1 MEDFI
6 VSARKYRPLSFDDVV
21 GQLHITG
28 TLRNA
33 LTNKKIPHALLFCG
47 PRGVGKTTC
56 ARILAKSI
64 NCMNP
69 SAEMEPCGTCDS
81 CVGFQT
87 SHSFNIHELDAASN
101 NSVEGIR
108 DLIGQVRIPPQ
119 VGSHS
124 VYIIDEVHM
133 LSAAAFNAFLKT
145 LEEPPAHAVF
155 ILATTEKHKILPTI
169 LSRCQIFDFRRITV
183 DDITGHLMKIAMK
196 ENIEAAEEGLHVIAM
211 KADGALRDA
220 LSIFDRIVTFSG
232 NAFGYKEVIEN
243 LNILDYDYHFQ
254 LVEMARANQSS
265 ELLLKL
271 DEILQL
277 GFDGAYLLG
286 GLCEHLRNLLVVH
299 SPSTVKLLE
308 ATEALR
314 DRYVQ
319 QSQQFSLE
327 TKLALLDLMN
337 AADAQ
342 YRVANNKRLHLELAL
357 LKMAAFLQPNS
368 NPPAGPSSTTQGN
381 AGSNASAAASAST
394 ASTSGSNV
402 LKAKQE
408 AQIEQPSAPA
418 APDASVALS
427 EANVPAPAHSPPAEI
442 PVASAPDKAAQL
454 LESASELLI
463 TDPATNQTEPISDAL
478 EINSSAAEIRFEET
492 EELTETSAPASETNA
507 EATEIRFEEP
517 EELTE
522 TSAPASETNAEANE
536 IRFEGP
542 QELGDES
549 APAVEINSSAAE
561 IRFEETEELTET
573 SAPASET
580 NAETN
585 EIRFEEPKE
594 LNMEAAQE
602 GQESASAL
610 KPDRAQRRRSQLN
623 TGTLSIKDEIARLDK
638 TEDVFV
644 PKADASFDMEQLR
657 KAVLDFSQQLN
668 TQGKMVASQM
678 LSRVDFN
685 QTAPTSIVFYVP
697 HAGLQSTFVEISSDL
712 LAHLRS
718 TLNND
723 FIELFNE
730 IKASESSARPYTPE
744 EKFNAMAESNPSL
757 IDLKNA
763 FNFEIKP

>member
-368 NPPAGPSSTTQGN
+368 NPPAGPSSTAHGN
-381 AGSNASAAASAST
+381 AASKAPAAVSAST
-394 ASTSGSNV
+394 ASNSASNV

-408 AQIEQPSAPA
+408 AQLEQPSAPA
-418 APDASVALS
+418 APEASVAHS

-454 LESASELLI
+454 LESASELLV
-463 TDPATNQTEPISDAL
+463 TEPATNQTEPISDAV
-478 EINSSAAEIRFEET
+478 ETNSSAA
-492 EELTETSAPASETNA
+492 
-507 EATEIRFEEP
+507 EIRFEEP

-522 TSAPASETNAEANE
+522 TSAPVSGTNAEANK
-536 IRFEGP
+536 IRF
-542 QELGDES
+542 DE
-549 APAVEINSSAAE
+549 PM
-561 IRFEETEELTET
+561 
-573 SAPASET
+573 
-580 NAETN
+580 
-585 EIRFEEPKE
+585 E
-594 LNMEAAQE
+594 LNMEVAQE
-602 GQESASAL
+602 SQESASAP

-644 PKADASFDMEQLR
+644 PKADAPFDMEQLR

-668 TQGKMVASQM
+668 AQGKMVASQM

-718 TLNND
+718 ALNND

>member
-368 NPPAGPSSTTQGN
+368 NPPAGPSSTAHGN
-381 AGSNASAAASAST
+381 AASKAPAAVSAST
-394 ASTSGSNV
+394 ASNSASNV

-408 AQIEQPSAPA
+408 AQLEQPSAPA
-418 APDASVALS
+418 APEASVAHS

-454 LESASELLI
+454 LESASELLV
-463 TDPATNQTEPISDAL
+463 TEPATNQTEPISDAV
-478 EINSSAAEIRFEET
+478 ETNSSAAEIRFEEPQ
-492 EELTETSAPASETNA
+492 ELRDESSPAVETNSLA
-507 EATEIRFEEP
+507 AEIRFEEP

-522 TSAPASETNAEANE
+522 TSAPVSGTNAEANK
-536 IRFEGP
+536 IRF
-542 QELGDES
+542 DE
-549 APAVEINSSAAE
+549 PM
-561 IRFEETEELTET
+561 
-573 SAPASET
+573 
-580 NAETN
+580 
-585 EIRFEEPKE
+585 E
-594 LNMEAAQE
+594 LNMEVAQE
-602 GQESASAL
+602 SQESASAP

-644 PKADASFDMEQLR
+644 PKADAPFDMEQLR

-668 TQGKMVASQM
+668 AQGKMVASQM

-718 TLNND
+718 ALNND

>member
-368 NPPAGPSSTTQGN
+368 NPPAGPSSTAHGN
-381 AGSNASAAASAST
+381 AASKAPAAVSAST
-394 ASTSGSNV
+394 ASNSASNV

-408 AQIEQPSAPA
+408 AQLEQPSAPA
-418 APDASVALS
+418 APEASVAHS

-454 LESASELLI
+454 LESASELLV
-463 TDPATNQTEPISDAL
+463 TEPATNQTEPISDAV
-478 EINSSAAEIRFEET
+478 ETNSSAAEIRFEEPQ
-492 EELTETSAPASETNA
+492 ELRDESSPAVETNSSA
-507 EATEIRFEEP
+507 AEIRFEEP

-522 TSAPASETNAEANE
+522 TSAPVSGTNAEANK
-536 IRFEGP
+536 IRF
-542 QELGDES
+542 DE
-549 APAVEINSSAAE
+549 PM
-561 IRFEETEELTET
+561 
-573 SAPASET
+573 
-580 NAETN
+580 
-585 EIRFEEPKE
+585 E
-594 LNMEAAQE
+594 LNMEVAQE
-602 GQESASAL
+602 SQESASAP
-610 KPDRAQRRRSQLN
+610 KSDRAQRRRSQLN

-644 PKADASFDMEQLR
+644 PKADAPFDMEQLR

-668 TQGKMVASQM
+668 AQGKMVASQM

-718 TLNND
+718 ALNND

>member
-1 MEDFI
+1 
-6 VSARKYRPLSFDDVV
+6 
-21 GQLHITG
+21 
-28 TLRNA
+28 
-33 LTNKKIPHALLFCG
+33 
-47 PRGVGKTTC
+47 
-56 ARILAKSI
+56 
-64 NCMNP
+64 
-69 SAEMEPCGTCDS
+69 
-81 CVGFQT
+81 
-87 SHSFNIHELDAASN
+87 
-101 NSVEGIR
+101 
-108 DLIGQVRIPPQ
+108 
-119 VGSHS
+119 
-124 VYIIDEVHM
+124 
-133 LSAAAFNAFLKT
+133 
-145 LEEPPAHAVF
+145 
-155 ILATTEKHKILPTI
+155 
-169 LSRCQIFDFRRITV
+169 RCQIFYFRRITV

-368 NPPAGPSSTTQGN
+368 NPPAGPSSTAHGN
-381 AGSNASAAASAST
+381 AASNAPAAASAST
-394 ASTSGSNV
+394 ASASVSNAH
-402 LKAKQE
+402 KAKQE

-418 APDASVALS
+418 APEASVALS
-427 EANVPAPAHSPPAEI
+427 KANVPAPAHSPPSETPA
-442 PVASAPDKAAQL
+442 ASDKSAATQFHEATSERSILKPDK
-454 LESASELLI
+454 E
-463 TDPATNQTEPISDAL
+463 QTEPIVD
-478 EINSSAAEIRFEET
+478 AAEIGSSSTEIQLEEPKELLEELAPSAEIGSSGTEIQLEEPKELLEESAPSAEIDSSATENQSEEPKELTEELAPSVEIGSSSTEIQLEEPKELTEESAPSVEIDSSGTEIQFEEPK
-492 EELTETSAPASETNA
+492 ELTETSAPASETND

-517 EELTE
+517 KELT
-522 TSAPASETNAEANE
+522 
-536 IRFEGP
+536 
-542 QELGDES
+542 
-549 APAVEINSSAAE
+549 
-561 IRFEETEELTET
+561 
-573 SAPASET
+573 
-580 NAETN
+580 
-585 EIRFEEPKE
+585 
-594 LNMEAAQE
+594 MEAAQE
-602 GQESASAL
+602 GKESAP
-610 KPDRAQRRRSQLN
+610 KPDRAQRRRGQLN

-644 PKADASFDMEQLR
+644 PKADAPFDMEQLR
-657 KAVLDFSQQLN
+657 KAVLDFSEQLN
-668 TQGKMVASQM
+668 AQGKMVASQM

-718 TLNND
+718 ALNND

-730 IKASESSARPYTPE
+730 IKASESAARPYTPE

>member
-64 NCMNP
+64 NCMKPN
-69 SAEMEPCGTCDS
+69 AEMEPCGTCDS

-254 LVEMARANQSS
+254 LVEMARANQTS

-299 SPSTVKLLE
+299 SPGTVKLLE

-314 DRYVQ
+314 DRYVH

-327 TKLALLDLMN
+327 TKLTLLDLMN

-357 LKMAAFLQPNS
+357 LKMAAFLQSNS
-368 NPPAGPSSTTQGN
+368 NPPNTPNPKQEGNSTTN
-381 AGSNASAAASAST
+381 NT
-394 ASTSGSNV
+394 TV
-402 LKAKQE
+402 
-408 AQIEQPSAPA
+408 PRDSAPA
-418 APDASVALS
+418 PTPGSSPSNSLKANQEIKVEQPPATQPSVPLPEGNAAPPANAPPAAIPVEPKLS
-427 EANVPAPAHSPPAEI
+427 EPEQSIPPE
-442 PVASAPDKAAQL
+442 
-454 LESASELLI
+454 SELLFSDQTAPT
-463 TDPATNQTEPISDAL
+463 TDAIKTST
-478 EINSSAAEIRFEET
+478 SS
-492 EELTETSAPASETNA
+492 
-507 EATEIRFEEP
+507 TEIRLEEVDKPELKEEAAKANDESLQLFEHVGSSDN
-517 EELTE
+517 E
-522 TSAPASETNAEANE
+522 TSVVLPAGQLQEQQEMNEGPASDAQSTEVPST
-536 IRFEGP
+536 
-542 QELGDES
+542 QERPLRRRGQ
-549 APAVEINSSAAE
+549 INSGA
-561 IRFEETEELTET
+561 
-573 SAPASET
+573 
-580 NAETN
+580 
-585 EIRFEEPKE
+585 
-594 LNMEAAQE
+594 
-602 GQESASAL
+602 
-610 KPDRAQRRRSQLN
+610 
-623 TGTLSIKDEIARLDK
+623 LSIKEELERLDQ
-638 TEDVFV
+638 TEEAFV
-644 PKADASFDMEQLR
+644 PKADAPFTMEQLQQ
-657 KAVLDFSQQLN
+657 AVSDFSQELHN
-668 TQGKMVASQM
+668 QGKMVASQM
-678 LSRVDFN
+678 LSRAEFN
-685 QTAPTSIVFYVP
+685 QTSPTSILFFVP

-712 LAHLRS
+712 LAQLRK

-723 FIELFNE
+723 FIELLSE
-730 IKASESSARPYTPE
+730 VKASENSARPYTSE

-763 FNFEIKP
+763 FNFEIKS

>member
-368 NPPAGPSSTTQGN
+368 NPPAGPSSTAHGN
-381 AGSNASAAASAST
+381 AASNAPAAASAST
-394 ASTSGSNV
+394 ASASVSNAH
-402 LKAKQE
+402 KAKQE

-418 APDASVALS
+418 APEASVALS
-427 EANVPAPAHSPPAEI
+427 KANVPAPAHSPPSETPA
-442 PVASAPDKAAQL
+442 ASDKSAATQFHEATSERSILKPDK
-454 LESASELLI
+454 E
-463 TDPATNQTEPISDAL
+463 QTEPIVD
-478 EINSSAAEIRFEET
+478 AAEIGSSSTEIQLEEPKELLEESAPSAEIGSSAT
-492 EELTETSAPASETNA
+492 ENQSEEPKELTEELAPSAEIGSSGTEIQLEEPKELTETSAPASETND

-517 EELTE
+517 KELT
-522 TSAPASETNAEANE
+522 
-536 IRFEGP
+536 
-542 QELGDES
+542 
-549 APAVEINSSAAE
+549 
-561 IRFEETEELTET
+561 
-573 SAPASET
+573 
-580 NAETN
+580 
-585 EIRFEEPKE
+585 
-594 LNMEAAQE
+594 MEAAQE
-602 GQESASAL
+602 GKESAP
-610 KPDRAQRRRSQLN
+610 KPDRAQRRRGQLN

-644 PKADASFDMEQLR
+644 PKADAPFDMEQLR
-657 KAVLDFSQQLN
+657 KAVLDFSEQLN

-678 LSRVDFN
+678 
-685 QTAPTSIVFYVP
+685 
-697 HAGLQSTFVEISSDL
+697 
-712 LAHLRS
+712 
-718 TLNND
+718 
-723 FIELFNE
+723 
-730 IKASESSARPYTPE
+730 
-744 EKFNAMAESNPSL
+744 
-757 IDLKNA
+757 
-763 FNFEIKP
+763 

>member
-196 ENIEAAEEGLHVIAM
+196 ENIEAAEEGLHMIAM

-254 LVEMARANQSS
+254 LVEMARANQTS

-299 SPSTVKLLE
+299 NPSTVKLLE

-314 DRYVQ
+314 DRYVH

-337 AADAQ
+337 TADAQ

-357 LKMAAFLQPNS
+357 LKMAAFLQPHS
-368 NPPAGPSSTTQGN
+368 NPPATPSPSAKGN
-381 AGSNASAAASAST
+381 AATHAPAATTAAPSASGSSVSNA
-394 ASTSGSNV
+394 
-402 LKAKQE
+402 LKSKQE
-408 AQIEQPSAPA
+408 AQVEQPTTPA
-418 APDASVALS
+418 TPEASVALS
-427 EANVPAPAHSPPAEI
+427 QANVPAPAHSPPSET
-442 PVASAPDKAAQL
+442 SAAPA
-454 LESASELLI
+454 
-463 TDPATNQTEPISDAL
+463 PATQLHESTSERSILEPAKEQTEPISDAA
-478 EINSSAAEIRFEET
+478 EINSASAQIQIEEPK
-492 EELTETSAPASETNA
+492 ELTEYSVPIAESNSSATENQSEKSKELTEYSAPLVETNGA
-507 EATEIRFEEP
+507 ATEIRFEEP
-517 EELTE
+517 
-522 TSAPASETNAEANE
+522 NE
-536 IRFEGP
+536 KNIEVGP
-542 QELGDES
+542 
-549 APAVEINSSAAE
+549 
-561 IRFEETEELTET
+561 
-573 SAPASET
+573 
-580 NAETN
+580 
-585 EIRFEEPKE
+585 
-594 LNMEAAQE
+594 E
-602 GQESASAL
+602 GQDLASTP
-610 KPDRAQRRRSQLN
+610 KSDRAQRRRSQLN

-644 PKADASFDMEQLR
+644 PKADATFDMEQLR
-657 KAVLDFSQQLN
+657 IAVLDFSQQLN
-668 TQGKMVASQM
+668 AQGKMVASQM

-685 QTAPTSIVFYVP
+685 QTAPTSVVFYVP

-712 LAHLRS
+712 LAHLR
-718 TLNND
+718 TALNND

-730 IKASESSARPYTPE
+730 IKASESAARPYTPE
-744 EKFNAMAESNPSL
+744 EKFNAMAENNPSL

-763 FNFEIKP
+763 FNFEIKS

>member
-56 ARILAKSI
+56 AMILAKSI

-69 SAEMEPCGTCDS
+69 SPEMEPCGTCDS

-196 ENIEAAEEGLHVIAM
+196 EGIGAEEGGLHVIAM

-232 NAFGYKEVIEN
+232 NRFGYKEVIEN

-254 LVEMARANQSS
+254 LLEMGRTNQTS

-299 SPSTVKLLE
+299 SPATVKLLE

-314 DRYVQ
+314 ERYVE
-319 QSQQFSLE
+319 QSNLFSLE
-327 TKLALLDLMN
+327 TKLAVLDLMN
-337 AADAQ
+337 QSDAQ
-342 YRVANNKRLHLELAL
+342 YRLANNKRLHLELSL
-357 LKMAAFLQPNS
+357 LKLAAYLQTSPQ
-368 NPPAGPSSTTQGN
+368 GPGN
-381 AGSNASAAASAST
+381 GSEQASPSASKPSQT
-394 ASTSGSNV
+394 G
-402 LKAKQE
+402 
-408 AQIEQPSAPA
+408 SAP
-418 APDASVALS
+418 
-427 EANVPAPAHSPPAEI
+427 
-442 PVASAPDKAAQL
+442 
-454 LESASELLI
+454 
-463 TDPATNQTEPISDAL
+463 
-478 EINSSAAEIRFEET
+478 SSAAQAQAPSAQTSKPVQAESLVSVASPSPANPPPSSSEILSPTAEIQSVESTPAPVVHSDAPANQTAESDSLANT
-492 EELTETSAPASETNA
+492 EPGEKYLDQPVNDALITQVEPELAPKPVQTETTLPLDSPSSDSGTAKPAEGASE
-507 EATEIRFEEP
+507 EA
-517 EELTE
+517 
-522 TSAPASETNAEANE
+522 
-536 IRFEGP
+536 
-542 QELGDES
+542 
-549 APAVEINSSAAE
+549 
-561 IRFEETEELTET
+561 
-573 SAPASET
+573 
-580 NAETN
+580 
-585 EIRFEEPKE
+585 PKP
-594 LNMEAAQE
+594 L
-602 GQESASAL
+602 
-610 KPDRAQRRRSQLN
+610 RRRGQFN
-623 TGTLSIKDEIARLDK
+623 TGTLSILDENARQNTSHEVFIPQANKPFSL
-638 TEDVFV
+638 TELRESVF
-644 PKADASFDMEQLR
+644 A
-657 KAVLDFSQQLN
+657 FSQILN
-668 TQGKMVASQM
+668 TQGKMVAAQM
-678 LSRVDFN
+678 LSRVELE
-685 QTAPTSIVFYVP
+685 QTSPTSLVFYIP
-697 HAGLQSTFVEISSDL
+697 HAGLQTTFVEISADL
-712 LAHLRS
+712 LQHLRS
-718 TLNND
+718 NLEND
-723 FIELFNE
+723 FIELISE
-730 IKASESSARPYTPE
+730 IKLSEQTAKPYTAE
-744 EKFNAMAESNPSL
+744 EKFNAMAETNPSL
-757 IDLKNA
+757 LDLKNA

>member
-368 NPPAGPSSTTQGN
+368 NPPAGPSSTAHGN
-381 AGSNASAAASAST
+381 AASKAPAAVSAST
-394 ASTSGSNV
+394 ASNSASNV

-408 AQIEQPSAPA
+408 AQLEQPSAPA
-418 APDASVALS
+418 SPEASVAHS

-454 LESASELLI
+454 LESASELLV
-463 TDPATNQTEPISDAL
+463 TEPATNQTEPISDAV
-478 EINSSAAEIRFEET
+478 ETNSSAAEIRFEEPQ
-492 EELTETSAPASETNA
+492 ELRDESSPAVETNSSA
-507 EATEIRFEEP
+507 AEIRFEEP
-517 EELTE
+517 
-522 TSAPASETNAEANE
+522 
-536 IRFEGP
+536 
-542 QELGDES
+542 QELRDES

-561 IRFEETEELTET
+561 IRFEEPQELRDESSPAVETNSLAAEIRFEEPEELTET
-573 SAPASET
+573 SAPVSGT
-580 NAETN
+580 NAEAN
-585 EIRFEEPKE
+585 KIRFDEPME
-594 LNMEAAQE
+594 LNMEVAQE
-602 GQESASAL
+602 SQESASAP

-644 PKADASFDMEQLR
+644 PKADAPFDMEQLR

-668 TQGKMVASQM
+668 AQGKMVASQM

-718 TLNND
+718 ALNND